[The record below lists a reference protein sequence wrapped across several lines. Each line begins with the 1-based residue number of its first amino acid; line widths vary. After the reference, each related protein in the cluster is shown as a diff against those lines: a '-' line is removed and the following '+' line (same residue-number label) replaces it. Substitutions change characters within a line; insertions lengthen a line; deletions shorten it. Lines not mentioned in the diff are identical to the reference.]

1 MGIEYKIIVQLPQ
14 AYEVA
19 QVSRR
24 LPSPTK
30 QSEQFDIYSFAVESD
45 GFYFVDHLVDEL
57 IAAKALRVL
66 IDEALSHSPQVTI
79 SEL

>member
-19 QVSRR
+19 QVSGR

-30 QSEQFDIYSFAVESD
+30 PGEQFDIYSFAVEGD